1 MGQVLAVLAPTTA
14 AGGIAEAQ
22 GRVGRLRREVERT
35 EGLYD
40 VGAVPQRRLE
50 EARHEL
56 EIARAELE
64 AMGGTDGGDDFLLR
78 LTAPISGVVARRD
91 LVPGGRVAAGAPLFT
106 IVDPSAAWLRVHVP
120 ASRAS
125 SLAPGRASFTVEGS
139 EQVQATSRL
148 LSVGSVLDPRTR
160 TVPVV
165 YEVDGASAEFTFGQ
179 IASVAVPVGHTERGP
194 LIPNEAV
201 LDDNGTPVAF
211 VQTSGETFE
220 RRVLTL
226 GASDGERTRVQA
238 GIQPGEMVVASGAY
252 QVRLASLSGNEFAG
266 GHAH

>member
-1 MGQVLAVLAPTTA
+1 
-14 AGGIAEAQ
+14 
-22 GRVGRLRREVERT
+22 
-35 EGLYD
+35 
-40 VGAVPQRRLE
+40 
-50 EARHEL
+50 
-56 EIARAELE
+56 
-64 AMGGTDGGDDFLLR
+64 
-78 LTAPISGVVARRD
+78 
-91 LVPGGRVAAGAPLFT
+91 
-106 IVDPSAAWLRVHVP
+106 
-120 ASRAS
+120 
-125 SLAPGRASFTVEGS
+125 
-139 EQVQATSRL
+139 
-148 LSVGSVLDPRTR
+148 
-160 TVPVV
+160 VPVV